1 MTKFKFKNKNLK
13 IKKLKDH
20 SKMGWF
26 FLVLVILLAGF
37 LRIWNLSHN
46 PYGFN
51 ADEAAFGYN
60 AYSLIET
67 GKDEHGQIFP
77 INFKSFADYKPGL
90 FVYLVLPFVK
100 ILGLNVWAVRL
111 PAALMGTLAVFVLML
126 LVRDLFGE
134 KKVINPLS
142 LLAGFFLAI
151 SPWHLHFGR
160 GGWEAGVATVL
171 VLLGVW
177 FFVKAIRYR
186 FSFVLPSVLFFILSI
201 YAYHSTRLITPL
213 MIIGLAILYR
223 QKIFLKANLKW
234 ILISVIGGF
243 LILIPF
249 IIDFLGPAGLSR
261 FVGVGIFSDTGPFW
275 WTNELR
281 GQHSDHWA
289 LSVRLL
295 HNRFIAYG
303 LVFFKNWLSHFNG
316 NFLFILGDII
326 ERSKVPETGQMYY
339 FDIPFVLFGFYYLFL
354 KRPSN
359 WKLIIFWLLL
369 APVAAAMTYQSPSAL
384 RANNMVIPMTIISAY
399 GAFNIFEWFQKR
411 RKFLRVIFYLL
422 LLVFIPWNIGRYLH
436 QYYVHYPKT
445 YPSAWEYGFEPVV
458 GYIKGIEGKYDNIY
472 VTEKLDQPYIMFLF
486 YLKYPPAVFQKEVV
500 LTQRDKFNYS
510 TVRNFGKYHFQ
521 TIDWENLKNKPK
533 SLVVGVEGEIPSKA
547 KILKKI
553 YFSNGGLAWQIAET
567 ENLKNE

>member
-20 SKMGWF
+20 SKIGWF
-26 FLVLVILLAGF
+26 FLVLIILLAGF
-37 LRIWNLSHN
+37 LRIWNLNHN

-67 GKDEHGQIFP
+67 GRDEHGQLFP

-111 PAALMGTLAVFVLML
+111 PAALLGTLAVFVLML
-126 LVRDLFGE
+126 LARDIFDE
-134 KKVINPLS
+134 KKITNPLS
-142 LLAGFFLAI
+142 LLSGFFLAV

-160 GGWEAGVATVL
+160 GGWEAGVATTFA
-171 VLLGVW
+171 LLGVW
-177 FFVKAIRYR
+177 FFTKAIRYR
-186 FSFVLPSVLFFILSI
+186 FSYVLPSVLFFILSI

-213 MIIGLAILYR
+213 MVIGLIIFYR
-223 QKIFLKANLKW
+223 KKIFLKANQRW
-234 ILISVIGGF
+234 ILISAITGF
-243 LILIPF
+243 LVLLPF

-261 FVGVGIFSDTGPFW
+261 FAGVSIFSDTGPFW

-281 GQHSDHWA
+281 GQHADHWA
-289 LSVRLL
+289 LLVRLL
-295 HNRFIAYG
+295 HNRVIAYG

-316 NFLFILGDII
+316 NFLFILGDVI

-339 FDIPFVLFGFYYLFL
+339 FDIPFVMAGFYFLLL

-359 WKLIIFWLLL
+359 WKLVIFWLLL

-384 RANNMVIPMTIISAY
+384 RANNMVIPMVIISAY
-399 GAFNIFEWFQKR
+399 GAINIFEWFKKR
-411 RKFLRVIFYLL
+411 MKFLRVIFYLL
-422 LLVFIPWNIGRYLH
+422 LLIFVPWNIGRYLH
-436 QYYVHYPKT
+436 QYYIHYPKT
-445 YPSAWEYGFEPVV
+445 YPFAWEYGFEPIV
-458 GYIKGIEGKYDNIY
+458 GYVKEVEGKYENIY
-472 VTEKLDQPYIMFLF
+472 VTEKLDQPYILFLF

-500 LTQRDKFNYS
+500 LTPRDKFNYS

-533 SLVVGVEGEIPSKA
+533 SLVIGVEGEIPPTA

-553 YFSNGGLAWQIAET
+553 YFSNGGLAFQIAKT
-567 ENLKNE
+567 EN

>member
-13 IKKLKDH
+13 IKKVKDH
-20 SKMGWF
+20 AKLGWF
-26 FLVLVILLAGF
+26 CLTIIILLAGF
-37 LRIWNLSHN
+37 LRIWNLNHA

-67 GKDEHGQIFP
+67 GKDEHGQFFP
-77 INFKSFADYKPGL
+77 VNFKSFADYKPGV

-100 ILGLNVWAVRL
+100 VLGLNVWAVRL
-111 PAALMGTLAVFVLML
+111 PAALLGTLAVLVLML

-134 KKVINPLS
+134 KKIINPLS
-142 LLAGFFLAI
+142 LLSGFFLAV

-160 GGWEAGVATVL
+160 GGWEAGVATVF
-171 VLLGVW
+171 VLIGVW
-177 FFVKAIRYR
+177 FFVKALRYR
-186 FSFVLPSVLFFILSI
+186 FYFVLPSVLFFILSI
-201 YAYHSTRLITPL
+201 YAYHTTRLITPL
-213 MIIGLAILYR
+213 MILGLILLYR
-223 QKIFLKANLKW
+223 QKIFQKANLKW
-234 ILISVIGGF
+234 ILISLIGGF

-261 FVGVGIFSDTGPFW
+261 FAGVGIFSDTGPFW
-275 WTNELR
+275 WVNELR

-295 HNRFIAYG
+295 HNRVVAYG

-316 NFLFILGDII
+316 NFLFISGDLIQ
-326 ERSKVPETGQMYY
+326 RSKVPETGQMYF
-339 FDIPFVLFGFYYLFL
+339 FDIPFVLFGFYFLFL
-354 KRPSN
+354 KRPQN
-359 WKLIIFWLLL
+359 WKLVIFWLLL
-369 APVAAAMTYQSPSAL
+369 APVAAAMTFQSPSAL
-384 RANNMVIPMTIISAY
+384 RANNMVIPMVIISAY
-399 GAFNIFEWFQKR
+399 GAINIFEWFAK
-411 RKFLRVIFYLL
+411 KAKLLRIIFYFLL
-422 LLVFIPWNIGRYLH
+422 LIIVPWNIGRYLH
-436 QYYVHYPKT
+436 QYYVHYPKD
-445 YPSAWEYGFEPVV
+445 YPFAWEYGFEPVV

-472 VTEKLDQPYIMFLF
+472 VTEKLDQPYVMFLF

-500 LTQRDKFNYS
+500 LTPRDKFNYS

-521 TIDWENLKNKPK
+521 TIDWEKLKNKPK
-533 SLVVGVEGEIPSKA
+533 SLVVGVEGEIPANA

-567 ENLKNE
+567 EN